1 MLDTA
6 TVTLS
11 YKEFKELLDKVEK
24 ADKILREYDIKE
36 PELDLSFERYM
47 AFKTILRNEHDP
59 DIPSYEQWKKELIDA
74 HRNGFVQIN
83 VEEG

>member
-11 YKEFKELLDKVEK
+11 YREFRKLLDEVEK
-24 ADKILREYDIKE
+24 ADKILQEHGKE
-36 PELDLSFERYM
+36 ESKLDLSFERYM

-59 DIPSYEQWKKELIDA
+59 DIPSYEQWKQELIESDKK
-74 HRNGFVQIN
+74 GII
-83 VEEG
+83 